1 MGIRD
6 PVRVTPHS
14 KRGTGEVMKI
24 RYWQSVRYKND
35 WELNF
40 IGKRWNLRIARHQ
53 IAFWTGEAG
62 EKVRINWINHAPAP
76 F

>member
-1 MGIRD
+1 
-6 PVRVTPHS
+6 
-14 KRGTGEVMKI
+14 MKI